1 MQESDAIEM
10 LRTKYHTLGPQ
21 LDEHT
26 RRLWAAVEANAL
38 GHGGTRLVSQ
48 ATGMSETTIRLGRR
62 ELAACQQAPRPEA
75 KRRIRHPGG
84 GRKRLTAQ
92 DARVLQALDALV
104 EPTARGDPVSPLRWT
119 CKSTRKLEAELQ
131 AQGFHISHTK
141 VGQLL
146 KDLGYS
152 LQSTRKR
159 YEGTSHPDRDAQFAY
174 INTQVQEFQKRNQPV
189 VSVDTKKKELVG
201 NFANRG
207 REYQPQGRPE
217 EVEAYDFPSLATGKG
232 IPYGIYDMTANTG
245 WVSVGTTHDTAQFAV
260 ATLRQWWLRMGCVTY
275 PHAQELLL
283 TADSGGSN
291 GVRCRLW
298 KTELQKL
305 AHETGLKITVCHLPP
320 GTSKWNKIE
329 HRMFCHITGN
339 WRGRPLSS
347 YSVIVNLIGNTTT
360 STGLTIAAELDTHDY
375 PTGIKIT
382 DEQMKDLNLTKHDF
396 HGADWNYTL
405 EPHTAP

>member
-1 MQESDAIEM
+1 VKQ
-10 LRTKYHTLGPQ
+10 
-21 LDEHT
+21 
-26 RRLWAAVEANAL
+26 
-38 GHGGTRLVSQ
+38 
-48 ATGMSETTIRLGRR
+48 
-62 ELAACQQAPRPEA
+62 
-75 KRRIRHPGG
+75 RIRHPGG
-84 GRKRLTAQ
+84 GRKRLTAK
-92 DARVLQALDALV
+92 DERVLQALDALV
-104 EPTARGDPVSPLRWT
+104 EPTSRGDPVSPLRWT

-131 AQGFHISHTK
+131 SQGFHISHTK

-146 KDLGYS
+146 KHLGYS

-159 YEGTSHPDRDAQFAY
+159 YEGTSYPDRDAQFEY
-174 INTQVQEFQKRNQPV
+174 INARVKEFQQRNQPV

-207 REYQPQGRPE
+207 REYQPQGLPE

-260 ATLRQWWLRMGCVTY
+260 ATIRQWWLRMGHVTY
-275 PHAQELLL
+275 PHAKELLI

-291 GVRCRLW
+291 GARCRLW
-298 KTELQKL
+298 KIELQQL
-305 AHETGLKITVCHLPP
+305 ADETGLKLTICHFPP

-347 YSVIVNLIGNTTT
+347 YGVIVNLIANTTT
-360 STGLTIAAELDTHDY
+360 STGLTIGAELDTRAY
-375 PTGIKIT
+375 PTGIRIT
-382 DEQMKDLNLTKHDF
+382 DEQMRELNLTKHNF
-396 HGADWNYTL
+396 HGSDWNYTL
-405 EPHTAP
+405 EPRTAP

>member
-1 MQESDAIEM
+1 MQDDAAIEM
-10 LRTKYHTLGPQ
+10 IRAKYSALKPQ
-21 LDEHT
+21 LDERT
-26 RRLWAAVEANAL
+26 RRLWAAAEANAL
-38 GHGGTRLVSQ
+38 GHGGTRTVAT
-48 ATGMSETTIRLGRR
+48 ATGMSATTIRCGRR
-62 ELAACQQAPRPEA
+62 ELATYQQSTPPAV
-75 KRRIRHPGG
+75 KQRIRHPGG
-84 GRKRLTAQ
+84 GRKRLTAKEE
-92 DARVLQALDALV
+92 RVLQALDALV
-104 EPTARGDPVSPLRWT
+104 EPTSRGDPVSPLRWT

-131 AQGFHISHTK
+131 SQGFHISHTK

-146 KDLGYS
+146 KHLGYS

-159 YEGTSHPDRDAQFAY
+159 YEGTSHPDRDAQFEY
-174 INTQVQEFQKRNQPV
+174 INARVTEFQKRNQPV

-207 REYQPQGRPE
+207 REYQPQGLPE

-260 ATLRQWWLRMGCVTY
+260 ATLRQWWLRMGWVTY
-275 PHAQELLL
+275 PHAEELLI

-291 GVRCRLW
+291 GARCRLW
-298 KTELQKL
+298 KTALQKL
-305 AHETGLKITVCHLPP
+305 ADETGLKLTVCHFPP

-347 YSVIVNLIGNTTT
+347 YGVIVNLLANTTT
-360 STGLTIAAELDTHDY
+360 STGLTIEAELDTRAY
-375 PTGIKIT
+375 PTGIKIP
-382 DEQMKDLNLTKHDF
+382 DEQMSELNLTKHNF

-405 EPHTAP
+405 EPRTAP